1 MISET
6 KADNMAHAIAQELGL
21 DVYQITGE
29 GFGALD
35 WREIC
40 EALDVVAT
48 HAKWDGE
55 DEHEAMEHE
64 MRELLST
71 QLGAM

>member
-6 KADNMAHAIAQELGL
+6 KADDMLPYIAHIIAQELGL
-21 DVYQITGE
+21 DV
-29 GFGALD
+29 ALD